1 MTPRRIP
8 RVVPI
13 GFIAG
18 MLAVTAL
25 LGWPDWMWFPLTA
38 VVAGSLLL
46 DIYVRNGRGPATS
59 EDEAAPDAAGYPT
72 EPPYLETPVFDVP
85 VPSGLDEYP
94 FLFSSTVRWRCVTDP
109 LVASHGNPGA
119 LAVASVLRR
128 VEQYTTAEHPSRADF
143 LCHWL
148 EGLLGQPVQDETGM
162 VTSYATD
169 VRLHLRQEDRRHLEK
184 LEEHRRNIGS
194 WEQQREYERS
204 RRAYFGEDVLRS
216 PGSAVVWWLSRHDDE
231 IERATDLI
239 GPLSCLAAAANDQ
252 AIPDSYRHLLG
263 GQASSPGVESPNG
276 LDHPQD
282 ADAASASQ
290 DQAAPPPDGQPQAGL
305 ESVSGLLDTMGITRG
320 SEERDA
326 FVHRLARMM
335 EASGRPQAADRLR
348 GTLVDEDIAHN
359 GDSGSV
365 QTPDGPRSEPQEPS
379 APWSSELP
387 AEGIHQAPHTEGP
400 HGAWWSTQSPSPG
413 PSTPAPGDPNS
424 PPPSVAE
431 QKEL

>member
-1 MTPRRIP
+1 M
-8 RVVPI
+8 PI

-46 DIYVRNGRGPATS
+46 DMYLRNGRGRAAP
-59 EDEAAPDAAGYPT
+59 EDEEAPDITEFST
-72 EPPYLETPVFDVP
+72 EPPYLETTVVDVP
-85 VPSGLDEYP
+85 VPSGLAEYP
-94 FLFSSTVRWRCVTDP
+94 FLFSSTVRWRTDTDP
-109 LVASHGNPGA
+109 LVTSHGNPGA

-128 VEQYTTAEHPSRADF
+128 VEQYTEAEHPSRADF

-148 EGLLGQPVQDETGM
+148 EGLLGRPVQDETGT
-162 VTSYATD
+162 VTAYAND
-169 VRLHLRQEDRRHLEK
+169 VRLHLRKEDRNHLEE

-216 PGSAVVWWLSRHDDE
+216 PGSAVVWWLSRHEDE

-239 GPLSCLAAAANDQ
+239 GPLSCLAAAANDSE
-252 AIPDSYRHLLG
+252 IPDPYLHLLG
-263 GQASSPGVESPNG
+263 GQASPGSVESPNG

-282 ADAASASQ
+282 TDAAAAHQ
-290 DQAAPPPDGQPQAGL
+290 DPAAPPPDGQPQARL
-305 ESVSGLLDTMGITRG
+305 EPVSALLDSMGITRG

-335 EASGRPQAADRLR
+335 EVSGRPQAAEHLR
-348 GTLVDEDIAHN
+348 GTLVAENVSCN
-359 GDSGSV
+359 GDSVSEP
-365 QTPDGPRSEPQEPS
+365 TRDAPRSEPEEPS
-379 APWSSELP
+379 APRPSEPP
-387 AEGIHQAPHTEGP
+387 AEGLRQPSHTEGS
-400 HGAWWSTQSPSPG
+400 HGAWWSTQSPPPD
-413 PSTPAPGDPNS
+413 PSA
-424 PPPSVAE
+424 PPPWDSNGPPSSVAE
-431 QKEL
+431 QKEV